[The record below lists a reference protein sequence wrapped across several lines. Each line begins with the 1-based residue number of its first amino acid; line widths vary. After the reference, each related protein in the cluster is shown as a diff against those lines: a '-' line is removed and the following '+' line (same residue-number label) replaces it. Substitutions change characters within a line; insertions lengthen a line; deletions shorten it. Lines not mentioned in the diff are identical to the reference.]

1 MEKVRIH
8 TRPARRDGS
17 FFEWLCR
24 SERCANG
31 QRKKKLEEL
40 HVGSR
45 DKMTGL
51 DVGSR
56 DKMTGLDVGSRD
68 KMTGLDVS
76 TKGRFFA
83 PYNLQPRAFIF
94 AQPDVHSKTAS
105 RFPMW

>member
-1 MEKVRIH
+1 VVSASLLVCMEKVRIH

-56 DKMTGLDVGSRD
+56 DKMTGLDV
-68 KMTGLDVS
+68 S

>member
-1 MEKVRIH
+1 VVSASLLVCMEKVRIH

-31 QRKKKLEEL
+31 QRKKKLEE
-40 HVGSR
+40 
-45 DKMTGL
+45 
-51 DVGSR
+51 
-56 DKMTGLDVGSRD
+56 LDVGSRD